1 MFTTH
6 RGYRRGRRTEVG
18 YLLSALA
25 ILAAFAAARISGSG
39 DATLVGAVEGLSFS
53 SGSFL
58 QRTGAFL
65 PFGYAFVLG
74 MVAAVNPCGFALLPV
89 YLGFYLGD
97 GVDAGSRRSRG
108 TWLRAAQ
115 VSLMV
120 TAGFI
125 VLFGAM
131 GLALSVVSTAIA
143 GYFPLIGLL
152 VGIALVLAGGR
163 LIGGGA
169 LQSGFGDRLASQ
181 LSGTTRQ
188 VGNRGYLAY
197 GVAYGAAS
205 LGCTLPLFMAAVV
218 FPITRGGFEAGIL
231 QFLLYALGMGAVI
244 TFLTMSTAIFKR
256 AAVSQIRRF
265 GGLVSSLSPV
275 LLLLAGAY
283 VIYYWLTQGGLLD
296 RLA

>member
-1 MFTTH
+1 
-6 RGYRRGRRTEVG
+6 
-18 YLLSALA
+18 
-25 ILAAFAAARISGSG
+25 
-39 DATLVGAVEGLSFS
+39 
-53 SGSFL
+53 
-58 QRTGAFL
+58 
-65 PFGYAFVLG
+65 
-74 MVAAVNPCGFALLPV
+74 V

-97 GVDAGSRRSRG
+97 AVDAGSRRSRG

-181 LSGTTRQ
+181 LSDTTRQ
-188 VGNRGYLAY
+188 VGNRGYL
-197 GVAYGAAS
+197 AYGAAS

-218 FPITRGGFEAGIL
+218 FPITRGGFEAGVL